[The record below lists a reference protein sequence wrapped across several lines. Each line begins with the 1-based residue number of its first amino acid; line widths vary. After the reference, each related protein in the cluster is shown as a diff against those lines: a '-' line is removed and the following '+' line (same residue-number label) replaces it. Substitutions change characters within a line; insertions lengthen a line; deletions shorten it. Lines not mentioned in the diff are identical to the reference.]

1 MSIKQVSAVDIKA
14 EQLDAVP
21 AELPAPNPFSL
32 HLSPLED
39 NKTVIN
45 YCCCNFIGFRS
56 LPSHHDTH
64 DPKNLSRRNSVSSH

>member
-21 AELPAPNPFSL
+21 ATNPFLL